1 MTTHRVGVMYRVAS
15 SKARRD
21 GGAVK
26 TAQWSRKILLIV
38 AQPDFVSESLA
49 YAIEREF
56 PWISVEQVS
65 ALDEACAA
73 FDDPVCLILV
83 DATFAADVESR
94 SGELLKAH
102 PSAQTMLIQE
112 DIRKPI
118 AMQAVFSSRIV
129 RGVLPMN
136 LKLDVWLSVIRLVLR
151 GGEYFPLALF
161 QPLMNA
167 VPARAGRGRE
177 AAAQPAAAQ
186 DGDCDDFDE
195 LTDREL
201 QILAMVS
208 RGLQNK
214 LIAVALRLSEHTV
227 KIHLHNI
234 ITKLGAHNRTEAAA
248 IYRDRRAAS
257 DAGPDRHQPPRATL
271 AAL

>member
-1 MTTHRVGVMYRVAS
+1 MYRVAS

-21 GGAVK
+21 GGAGK
-26 TAQWSRKILLIV
+26 IAHWSRKILLIV
-38 AQPDFVSESLA
+38 AQSDFISESLA
-49 YAIEREF
+49 CAIEREF
-56 PWISVEQVS
+56 PWISVEQVPT
-65 ALDEACAA
+65 LGDACSP

-83 DATFAADVESR
+83 DAALAAEVETR
-94 SGELLKAH
+94 SGDLLGAH
-102 PSAQTMLIQE
+102 PSAQTMLIQD

-118 AMQAVFSSRIV
+118 AMQTVFSSRIV

-161 QPLMNA
+161 QPLINA
-167 VPARAGRGRE
+167 APAHGARGPV
-177 AAAQPAAAQ
+177 AAVQPASTQ
-186 DGDCDDFDE
+186 DGDLDDFDE

-257 DAGPDRHQPPRATL
+257 GADTDRRQTPRTPL
-271 AAL
+271 AAQ